1 MNRYAVNRAR
11 ELFFPVLGLILSLH
25 LLPAQPMSGVYPV
38 GSGGPGVDSFAS
50 VQAAA
55 AALSSRGL
63 AGNVEFPISQGVY
76 VGAVILRSVA
86 GSRDY
91 LTRFYPVQVGAV
103 IDAGGAN
110 CAFLVESTANV
121 GIEGLRFQGTRDTGA
136 VGLWFRDS
144 DSGTVMRC
152 RFGDSARTGL
162 LVERAQRFH
171 AESLRIETPMR
182 GPDSRGI
189 QLRDCRAAYIQR
201 CSLQTALGTGVLVTG
216 GSDNSLGMIS
226 VMNASNYGV
235 LVQTS
240 PRLSLMQSVVRNA
253 TVSAFRL
260 LNSPASVLANCLTVG
275 GSLESAYFESCDSL
289 SVTSLMLVG
298 SSGRAVSVVRSRACA
313 LMQLSIQSQTVQG
326 LVLDRSPD
334 CTVDSLQVVNLFD
347 DTAVAVRLDS
357 SPGCAFR
364 FCNVVGHCRQAIALD
379 RSPRVRIMHARYRGD
394 PVAAGFSL
402 THSGHV
408 FVSTCSL
415 YTTGPSP
422 ALELADSS
430 DDDTLQNLTILGS
443 PGQGITVS
451 DCRNPVI
458 ANCFILGWTGTGIDL
473 ERTQSPRLYFNTVVG
488 PVRAAA
494 SAIRFAGT
502 SDARAAD
509 NIVWNP
515 GLDSSA
521 CYRIEGAFPFAAA
534 GSNYNDLFASG
545 SGGSVARVNDTFY
558 ATLAGWQSLPAAL
571 DSHSLALDPQL
582 VLNTDYHIAA
592 GSPCRHAGI
601 PVPGVVSD
609 IDGDLRDPTSPDIG
623 ADEYRPGAVTEGC
636 GTASTLRAALTG
648 NPARRFCRLSYT
660 LPARATVRLRFLDAS
675 GRQALSLP
683 PLLQNPGRHEV
694 LLDVGLLP
702 TGVYLIELRAAT
714 LGATL
719 KLVRG

>member
-1 MNRYAVNRAR
+1 VNRSASTRAR
-11 ELFFPVLGLILSLH
+11 GLFLAALGLILSLR
-25 LLPAQPMSGVYPV
+25 LLPAQPMSGIYPV
-38 GSGGPGVDSFAS
+38 GSGEPGVDSFAS

-55 AALSSRGL
+55 TALSGRGL
-63 AGNVEFPISQGVY
+63 AGNVEFPIAQGIY
-76 VGAVILRSVA
+76 SGAVVLRRVA
-86 GSRDY
+86 GSGNY
-91 LTRFYPVQVGAV
+91 LTRFYPAQVGAT
-103 IDAGGAN
+103 IDAGGAP

-121 GIEGLRFQGTRDTGA
+121 GIEGVRFQDTRDTAA

-162 LVERAQRFH
+162 LVERAERFH

-216 GSDNSLGMIS
+216 GSDNFLGMIS
-226 VMNASNYGV
+226 VMNASDYGV
-235 LVQTS
+235 LVQNS

-253 TVSAFRL
+253 TVSAFRVTG
-260 LNSPASVLANCLTVG
+260 SPGTVLANCLTVG

-289 SVTSLMLVG
+289 SITSLMLVG
-298 SSGRAVSVVRSRACA
+298 SSGRAISVVRSRACA
-313 LMQLSIQSQTVQG
+313 LMQLSVQSQTVRG

-402 THSGHV
+402 THSGQV

-415 YTTGPSP
+415 YTTGQSP

-430 DDDTLQNLTILGS
+430 DDDTLLNLIILGS
-443 PGQGITVS
+443 PAQGIAVR

-458 ANCFILGWTGTGIDL
+458 ANCFIRGWTGTGIDL
-473 ERTQSPRLYFNTVVG
+473 EQAQSPRLYFNTVVG

-494 SAIRFAGT
+494 AAIRFAGT

-509 NIVWNP
+509 NIIWNP

-521 CYRIEGAFPFAAA
+521 CYRIEGAPPFAAA
-534 GSNYNDLFASG
+534 GSDYNDLFASG
-545 SGGSVARVNDTFY
+545 SSGSVARVNDTLY
-558 ATLAGWQSLPAAL
+558 SALADWQSLPAAL

-601 PVPGVVSD
+601 PVPGVTLD
-609 IDGDLRDPTSPDIG
+609 LDGDPRDPSSPDIG
-623 ADEYRPGAVTEGC
+623 ADEYRPGAIAEDRPP
-636 GTASTLRAALTG
+636 ASTLYAELLG
-648 NPARRFCRLSYT
+648 NPARGRCRLSYV
-660 LPARATVRLRFLDAS
+660 LDKAEPVRVRLFDAS
-675 GRQALSLP
+675 GRT
-683 PLLQNPGRHEV
+683 V
-694 LLDVGLLP
+694 LLAPRQEQTAGNHVASLDITSLSP
-702 TGVYLIELRAAT
+702 GVYLLELRAGSRIET
-714 LGATL
+714 M
-719 KLVRG
+719 KLVLE